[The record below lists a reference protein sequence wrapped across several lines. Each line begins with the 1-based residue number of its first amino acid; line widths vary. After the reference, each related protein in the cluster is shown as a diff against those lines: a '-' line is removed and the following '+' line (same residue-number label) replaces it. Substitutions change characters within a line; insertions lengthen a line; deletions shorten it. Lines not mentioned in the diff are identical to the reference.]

1 MKPAKETF
9 RADRLSYFAAAAL
22 FLFFLL
28 YSAPHQVHHAF
39 DDHPSPCLTFAV
51 AKGCSLDSAPTVNFF
66 IAPTATERLVQSFE
80 VWVPYFT
87 PSPFSQRA
95 PPTV

>member
-1 MKPAKETF
+1 MKWAKENF
-9 RADRLSYFAAAAL
+9 RADRIAYFAAAAV
-22 FLFFLL
+22 FLLFLL
-28 YSAPHQVHHAF
+28 YAAPHQVHHAF
-39 DDHPSPCLTFAV
+39 DDHAAPCLAFAV
-51 AKGCSLDSAPTVNFF
+51 AKGCHLQLTSTVSFSVSQIVSEWISPSLK
-66 IAPTATERLVQSFE
+66 